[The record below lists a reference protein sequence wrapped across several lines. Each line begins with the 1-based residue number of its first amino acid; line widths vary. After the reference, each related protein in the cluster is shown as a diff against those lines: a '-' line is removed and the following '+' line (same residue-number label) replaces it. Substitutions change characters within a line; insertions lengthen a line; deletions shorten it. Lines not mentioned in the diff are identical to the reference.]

1 MKFKVLIF
9 ALAFAGVLNFV
20 GCTKTELVKNVA
32 QREINLSDETG
43 HTKSLFAMDTS
54 IDLKIYGDEAVLDKA
69 EEEINRIE
77 SLLSKTK
84 SESEIYALNNKT
96 SDTVS
101 TETEKLLNTALK
113 LGEETNGAFDITIAP
128 VVELWGFPDKNFR
141 VPETEELNKALESV
155 DYKNITL
162 ENGKV
167 NIKNNSQIDLGGIA
181 KGFTSDSLMK
191 LFAENGIKSGLVSL
205 GGNVQA
211 IGTKPNGDMW
221 NVAIQNPFDES
232 GESYIGAV
240 KIADKAVITSGGYQR
255 YFVYDDV
262 KYHHIINPETGYPAD
277 SGLVSVTIVSENGT
291 LADGLSTSLYVMG
304 LEKSIELW
312 KTHNDFDVVF
322 VTENNEIYITDGI
335 KDYFT
340 SNYPYEVINR

>member
-1 MKFKVLIF
+1 
-9 ALAFAGVLNFV
+9 
-20 GCTKTELVKNVA
+20 
-32 QREINLSDETG
+32 
-43 HTKSLFAMDTS
+43 MDTS

-84 SESEIYALNNKT
+84 TESEIYALNNKT

-101 TETEKLLNTALK
+101 SETEELLNTALK
-113 LGEETNGAFDITIAP
+113 LGEETNGAFDITVAP

-141 VPETEELNKALESV
+141 VPETDELNKALESV

-191 LFAENGIKSGLVSL
+191 LFAENGVKSGLVSL

-255 YFVYDDV
+255 YFVYDNV
-262 KYHHIINPETGYPAD
+262 KYHHIINPETGYPAN
-277 SGLVSVTIVSENGT
+277 SGLVSVTIVSANGT

-312 KTHNDFDVVF
+312 KTHNDFDVIF

>member
-9 ALAFAGVLNFV
+9 ALALVGVLNFS
-20 GCTKTELVKNVA
+20 GCTETEKIGTR
-32 QREINLSDETG
+32 QEINLSDEE

-54 IDLKIYGDEAVLDKA
+54 IDLKIYGDEEVLDKA

-84 SESEIYALNNKT
+84 TESEIYSLNNKT

-101 TETEKLLNTALK
+101 PETEELLNTALK

-141 VPETEELNKALESV
+141 VPETDELNKALESV
-155 DYKNITL
+155 DYKNITF

-181 KGFTSDSLMK
+181 KGFTSDGLMK
-191 LFAENGIKSGLVSL
+191 LFAENGVKSGLVSL

-262 KYHHIINPETGYPAD
+262 KYHHIINPETGYPAN

>member
-1 MKFKVLIF
+1 
-9 ALAFAGVLNFV
+9 
-20 GCTKTELVKNVA
+20 
-32 QREINLSDETG
+32 
-43 HTKSLFAMDTS
+43 
-54 IDLKIYGDEAVLDKA
+54 
-69 EEEINRIE
+69 
-77 SLLSKTK
+77 
-84 SESEIYALNNKT
+84 
-96 SDTVS
+96 
-101 TETEKLLNTALK
+101 
-113 LGEETNGAFDITIAP
+113 

>member
-9 ALAFAGVLNFV
+9 ALALVGVLNFS
-20 GCTKTELVKNVA
+20 GCTETEKIGTR
-32 QREINLSDETG
+32 QEINLSDEE

-54 IDLKIYGDEAVLDKA
+54 IDLKIYGDEEVLDKA

-84 SESEIYALNNKT
+84 TESEIYSLNNKT

-101 TETEKLLNTALK
+101 PETEELLNTALK

-141 VPETEELNKALESV
+141 VPETDELNKALESV
-155 DYKNITL
+155 DYKNITF

-181 KGFTSDSLMK
+181 KGFTSDGLMK
-191 LFAENGIKSGLVSL
+191 LFAENGVKSGLVSL

-255 YFVYDDV
+255 YFVYDNV
-262 KYHHIINPETGYPAD
+262 KYHHIINPETGYPAN

>member
-20 GCTKTELVKNVA
+20 GCTKTEPAKSVA
-32 QREINLSDETG
+32 QQEINLSDEAE

-54 IDLKIYGDEAVLDKA
+54 IDLKIYGDEEVLDKA

-84 SESEIYALNNKT
+84 SESEIYELNNKT

-101 TETEKLLNTALK
+101 PETEELLNTALK

-262 KYHHIINPETGYPAD
+262 KYHHIINPETGYPAN

>member
-1 MKFKVLIF
+1 
-9 ALAFAGVLNFV
+9 
-20 GCTKTELVKNVA
+20 
-32 QREINLSDETG
+32 
-43 HTKSLFAMDTS
+43 
-54 IDLKIYGDEAVLDKA
+54 
-69 EEEINRIE
+69 
-77 SLLSKTK
+77 
-84 SESEIYALNNKT
+84 
-96 SDTVS
+96 
-101 TETEKLLNTALK
+101 
-113 LGEETNGAFDITIAP
+113 
-128 VVELWGFPDKNFR
+128 
-141 VPETEELNKALESV
+141 
-155 DYKNITL
+155 
-162 ENGKV
+162 
-167 NIKNNSQIDLGGIA
+167 
-181 KGFTSDSLMK
+181 
-191 LFAENGIKSGLVSL
+191 
-205 GGNVQA
+205 
-211 IGTKPNGDMW
+211 MW

-255 YFVYDDV
+255 YFVYDNV

-312 KTHNDFDVVF
+312 KNHNDFDVVF